1 MIRIAFATLVPLS
14 APLSAPLRAA
24 APLRRARA
32 MSSAAVPAAPA
43 AAAAPLVQYV
53 VVRRDLGW
61 PAGPVMAQA
70 VHACVAATWAARTA
84 DETRRY
90 CGEAA
95 AQMRT
100 VVLAADKEE
109 DCLRLAADLAAAG
122 VPHVA
127 WREQPEDVVTAVAA
141 APREMAEVKPLFKKF
156 KLFK

>member
-1 MIRIAFATLVPLS
+1 MSLLAFASLLPL
-14 APLSAPLRAA
+14 AAPLRAP
-24 APLRRARA
+24 APLRRACA
-32 MSSAAVPAAPA
+32 MSTTPAPAPA
-43 AAAAPLVQYV
+43 AAAAAAAPPLVQYV

-70 VHACVAATWAARTA
+70 VHACVAATWAARGA
-84 DETRRY
+84 EETERY

-100 VVLAADKEE
+100 VVLAADAEE
-109 DCLRLAADLAAAG
+109 DCVRLAGELAAAG